1 MIASVA
7 SQSTLPKVTS
17 ISPPS
22 PSSSVN
28 GWLAAKGSSREP
40 SPSPLAAGA
49 SSAGSSSVGSS
60 SVGSSSVGSSSVG
73 SSSPGSSSPGSS
85 WVEAAPP
92 VLSPPSRVNR
102 KIPPAM
108 IATISARTA
117 QPAQTMTAIL
127 VVFFFSAPAGALP
140 PKLGPKLAEAAEGS
154 CPYPPYP
161 SAGDG

>member
-28 GWLAAKGSSREP
+28 GWLEAKGSSREP
-40 SPSPLAAGA
+40 SPSPLAAGS

-73 SSSPGSSSPGSS
+73 SSLVGSSSAGSSSSGSS
-85 WVEAAPP
+85 WAVAAPP

-102 KIPPAM
+102 KIDRKS
-108 IATISARTA
+108 TRLNSSHVSISYA
-117 QPAQTMTAIL
+117 
-127 VVFFFSAPAGALP
+127 VFCLKKKKTS
-140 PKLGPKLAEAAEGS
+140 
-154 CPYPPYP
+154 
-161 SAGDG
+161 